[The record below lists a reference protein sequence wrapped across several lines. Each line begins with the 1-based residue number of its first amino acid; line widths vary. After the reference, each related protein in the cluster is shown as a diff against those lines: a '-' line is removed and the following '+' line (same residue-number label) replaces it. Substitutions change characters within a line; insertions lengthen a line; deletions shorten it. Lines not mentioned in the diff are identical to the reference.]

1 MSPDYIGLMH
11 ALMPEMALVLGAL
24 IVLGFDLI
32 TGQRRTAAERLR
44 AAVTLGGFAVV
55 VAAGGAM
62 AAGFGGPVFGGVL
75 TLDTIGLFTRLG
87 VLLLALLSLTLAPG
101 TSKLRNPAEFVAV
114 ILFATVGFT
123 LMAVAQ
129 QLLLVFLAIELASL
143 SLYILAGFDKTRP
156 ESAEAALKYFLFG
169 GMAAA
174 FMLFGFSLLYGL
186 TGSIELH
193 LMSESLAAGTS
204 GPLLKVALVMVLVAF
219 GFKAA
224 AAPFHLWAP
233 DVYEGAPPASTALI
247 ASASKFAGV
256 TVFLRLLWPGL
267 GTQAGSLVE
276 PLHQVGWLNVVALI
290 AFASLLLGN
299 LVALAQSNVRR
310 LLAYSAIAHAG
321 VMLIG
326 VMVTGVAGEGPLMYY
341 MLTYG
346 LATVGAFGVIGIV
359 DRAGGCHKISD
370 LAGLHKRSPLLAGM
384 LMIYLLSLAGVPPLA
399 GFFGKFAIFAEA
411 LSIRGATSPVGA
423 LSLLAIGL
431 SAVALYYYL
440 LVLKAALVT
449 APKAKDRPIQVS
461 LDVTVPL
468 VVAAVL
474 LIGLGLWPSMILNLF

>member
-233 DVYEGAPPASTALI
+233 DVYEGCATGLDGVDCFGFEVCRRHGVPAFALARFGHAGRQLGGTTASSWLAQCSGVDRIRII
-247 ASASKFAGV
+247 AVGQSG
-256 TVFLRLLWPGL
+256 R
-267 GTQAGSLVE
+267 AGS
-276 PLHQVGWLNVVALI
+276 
-290 AFASLLLGN
+290 
-299 LVALAQSNVRR
+299 
-310 LLAYSAIAHAG
+310 
-321 VMLIG
+321 
-326 VMVTGVAGEGPLMYY
+326 
-341 MLTYG
+341 
-346 LATVGAFGVIGIV
+346 
-359 DRAGGCHKISD
+359 
-370 LAGLHKRSPLLAGM
+370 
-384 LMIYLLSLAGVPPLA
+384 
-399 GFFGKFAIFAEA
+399 
-411 LSIRGATSPVGA
+411 
-423 LSLLAIGL
+423 
-431 SAVALYYYL
+431 
-440 LVLKAALVT
+440 
-449 APKAKDRPIQVS
+449 IQCA
-461 LDVTVPL
+461 
-468 VVAAVL
+468 AAV
-474 LIGLGLWPSMILNLF
+474 GLFCHRPRGSHAHRRDGNGGRRGGTVDVLHADLRTRDRRGFWSNRHRGSGGRLP